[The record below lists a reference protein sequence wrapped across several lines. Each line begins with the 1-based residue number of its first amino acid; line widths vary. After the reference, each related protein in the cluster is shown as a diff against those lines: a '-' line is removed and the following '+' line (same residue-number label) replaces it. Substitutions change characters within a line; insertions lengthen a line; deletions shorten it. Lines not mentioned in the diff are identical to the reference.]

1 MCAGVPQTVCRMS
14 ECILCGDGS
23 LMHRHLLSSVHRF
36 GERCG
41 GLEGG
46 TYILFLALS
55 GRTVDGLAR
64 SEATI
69 QSDRVGGQGKPTSS
83 VYLPLFSVRP
93 RFEPRPDL
101 VVWAA
106 QCRRKPLPICGTGAA
121 IGGGCHPQTAMPPA
135 AGVPPVRDPALPGSS
150 VGGQLPGGCLP
161 LLSGECPCSIS
172 ATFWVEYHSYCTVC
186 MYQTMTIFPV
196 Q

>member
-1 MCAGVPQTVCRMS
+1 MR
-14 ECILCGDGS
+14 
-23 LMHRHLLSSVHRF
+23 RHLLGSVHRL
-36 GERCG
+36 GEKCR

-46 TYILFLALS
+46 TRVLFLVLS
-55 GRTVDGLAR
+55 GRAVDGLAR

-69 QSDRVGGQGKPTSS
+69 QSDRVGGEGKSTSS
-83 VYLPLFSVRP
+83 VYVPLFPVRP

-106 QCRRKPLPICGTGAA
+106 QCRRKPPPICGTGAA

-150 VGGQLPGGCLP
+150 VGGQLPRCLP

-172 ATFWVEYHSYCTVC
+172 ATFWVEYHSCCTVC
-186 MYQTMTIFPV
+186 MYQAMTMFAV